1 MIRLLSAS
9 LVTLVLFLAGCSDRS
24 RTESNETPASSNQ
37 SSTQTTDAPKGKA
50 LVTELPAGVEG
61 LELAEG
67 GLRVQKGYEFVK
79 DSDSTFYVMHV
90 DTGRRP
96 GGGGGGCKCSSGTG
110 GCSPVMRG
118 GIIVCEGDSLC
129 TKCGLG
135 LTIGGMTTT
144 IFMY

>member
-24 RTESNETPASSNQ
+24 RTESNEAPASSNQ
-37 SSTQTTDAPKGKA
+37 SSTQTTDGPKGKA